1 MKQEKNPIEERHA
14 MQARRKIHRLWRQ
27 SNFTFLIIFV
37 AMLGCESKIN
47 SVTGDDMEYRTIAW
61 NHITEQEKAT
71 VTGDWRAAKVQT
83 TQWNDKT
90 AVSVTFNTTDDAL
103 LGPIVVVIDPPTK
116 KVVQQLPRF

>member
-1 MKQEKNPIEERHA
+1 
-14 MQARRKIHRLWRQ
+14 MQARLQMHRFWRQ
-27 SNFTFLIIFV
+27 SYFAVLILCA

-47 SVTGDDMEYRTIAW
+47 SVTGDDMEFRTIAW
-61 NHITEQEKAT
+61 NYITEPEKAT
-71 VTGDWRAAKVQT
+71 VTGDWRTAKVQT

-103 LGPIVVVIDPPTK
+103 LGPIVIMIDPPTK

>member
-1 MKQEKNPIEERHA
+1 MNKHLK
-14 MQARRKIHRLWRQ
+14 MQRFWRQ
-27 SNFTFLIIFV
+27 SNFAVLVLFA

-47 SVTGDDMEYRTIAW
+47 SVTGDDMKYRTIAW
-61 NHITEQEKAT
+61 NHIDAQEKAT
-71 VTGDWRAAKVQT
+71 VTGDWRTARVQN

-103 LGPIVVVIDPPTK
+103 LGPIVIMIDPPTK